1 MKPFLS
7 TLFFLTT
14 VIVHAQENKTD
25 ENQAVQKTVS
35 DFFQALADRN
45 AENLKFYCT
54 PDILIL
60 ESGAVWNLDTLVQK
74 ISRITGNNFKRSNS
88 FEFIE
93 TNISGSNAW
102 VTFYNSAEM
111 TWNDKHTSVK
121 WIETAILINEK
132 GQWKIKTLHSTT
144 LKRS

>member
-1 MKPFLS
+1 MKLFLS

-14 VIVHAQENKTD
+14 VIVQAQENKID
-25 ENQAVQKTVS
+25 KNQAVQKTVS

-45 AENLKFYCT
+45 PENLKFYCT

-60 ESGAVWNLDTLVQK
+60 ESGAIWNLDTLVLK
-74 ISRITGNNFKRSNS
+74 ISRITGNNFKRINS

-93 TNISGSNAW
+93 TNISGTNAW